1 LSTDTPIPSNSSVLA
16 LLFLVLL
23 GLYGCLRRSGARKIL
38 LLVASY
44 LFYAQWDWRYL
55 GLLVLSTGVDYLAG
69 ARMGGEDR
77 PSRRRGWLLLSLVV
91 NLGVLAAFKYGNFL
105 AQSLAGLWA
114 ELGIAV
120 PRLPGE
126 IPVGIS
132 FYTFQTLSYT
142 IDIYRRKTRPTKS
155 LLDFALFVSFFPQ
168 LVAGPIVRSTEF
180 LPQLERLRDLRL
192 ERVAS
197 GLQRFLL
204 GLFKKVV
211 IADNVAL
218 FVDNVFINPMDHGA
232 LTLWCAAWGFALQ
245 IYCDFSAYTDMA
257 LGTARA
263 FGFRLPEN
271 FDAPYLSRSITE
283 FWRRWH
289 MSLSSWLRDYLYIPL
304 GGSRLGVGKTYRNL
318 MITMLLGGLWHGAN
332 WTFVLWGG
340 LHGLFL
346 AVERLRG
353 VRAEAEAASGWTP
366 LAVLRGLVTFQ
377 LVSLTWV
384 VFRAPNF
391 TELGLY
397 LSRMGTA
404 WDGPAHGVGM
414 GLRWAGVLA
423 LLSAGQYLLRRYRWR
438 QTVWDRMPPILQGAA
453 LALLLGLVATFQTEG
468 SAFLY
473 FQF

>member
-1 LSTDTPIPSNSSVLA
+1 MQFNSSVFALFFVVLLA
-16 LLFLVLL
+16 L
-23 GLYGCLRRSGARKIL
+23 YGAIRNAGARKSL

-55 GLLVLSTGVDYLAG
+55 SLLVLSTGVDYVAG
-69 ARMGGEDR
+69 ARMQVSTEQW
-77 PSRRRGWLLLSLVV
+77 RRKLWLLASLLT
-91 NLGVLAAFKYGNFL
+91 NLGVLATFKYGNFL
-105 AQSLAGLWA
+105 LGSLTPVW
-114 ELGIAV
+114 ESLGIDV
-120 PRLPGE
+120 PLLPTE

-142 IDIYRRKTRPTKS
+142 IDIYRRKTQPTKS

-180 LPQLERLRDLRL
+180 LPQLKSMQDLRA

-218 FVDNVFINPMDHGA
+218 FVDNVFASPGDHGA
-232 LTLWCAAWGFALQ
+232 LTLWCGAWGFALQ

-257 LGTARA
+257 LGAARA
-263 FGFRLPEN
+263 FGLNLPEN
-271 FDAPYLSRSITE
+271 FNAPYLSRSITE

-304 GGSRLGVGKTYRNL
+304 GGSRLSALKTYRNL
-318 MITMLLGGLWHGAN
+318 MATMLLGGLWHGPS

-346 AVERLRG
+346 ALERL
-353 VRAEAEAASGWTP
+353 VKVKVEPDAARAWTP
-366 LAVLRGLVTFQ
+366 GAVLRWLFTFQ
-377 LVSLTWV
+377 LVTLTWV
-384 VFRAPNF
+384 VFRASDF
-391 TELGLY
+391 AELGIY
-397 LSRMGTA
+397 LERMLTA
-404 WDGPAHGVGM
+404 WDGPNHGAQM

-423 LLSAGQYLLRRYRWR
+423 LLCVGQWLTQRFEWR
-438 QTVWDRMPPILQGAA
+438 SKVWDRSPALLQGAV
-453 LALLLGLVATFQTEG
+453 LALILLLVSAFQTEG
-468 SAFLY
+468 VAFLY

>member
-1 LSTDTPIPSNSSVLA
+1 MQFNSSVFALFLAVLLA
-16 LLFLVLL
+16 L
-23 GLYGCLRRSGARKIL
+23 YGVVRRAGARKAL

-55 GLLVLSTGVDYLAG
+55 SLLVLSTGVDYIAG
-69 ARMGGEDR
+69 ARMQAASQ
-77 PSRRRGWLLLSLVV
+77 PARRRLWLLASLIT
-91 NLGVLAAFKYGNFL
+91 NLGVLATFKYGNFL
-105 AQSLAGLWA
+105 LGSLDPLWSQFGIVVP
-114 ELGIAV
+114 EL
-120 PRLPGE
+120 PTE

-142 IDIYRRKTRPTKS
+142 IDIYRRKTKPTKS

-180 LPQLERLRDLRL
+180 LPQLKSMQNLQA

-218 FVDNVFINPMDHGA
+218 FVDNVFASPGEHGA
-232 LTLWCAAWGFALQ
+232 LTLWCGAWGFALQ

-257 LGTARA
+257 LGAARA
-263 FGFRLPEN
+263 FGFKLPEN

-289 MSLSSWLRDYLYIPL
+289 LSLSSWLRDYLYIPL
-304 GGSRLGVGKTYRNL
+304 GGSRHGAAKTYRNL
-318 MITMLLGGLWHGAN
+318 MATMLLGGLWHGAS

-353 VRAEAEAASGWTP
+353 VRVEEDASAGWT
-366 LAVLRGLVTFQ
+366 LGAIVRGLFTFQ
-377 LVSLTWV
+377 LVSITWV
-384 VFRAPNF
+384 VFRASDF
-391 TELGLY
+391 TELGIY
-397 LSRMGTA
+397 VERMLTA
-404 WDGPAHGVGM
+404 WDGPSHGVDM
-414 GLRWAGVLA
+414 GLRWAGALA
-423 LLSAGQYLLRRYRWR
+423 LLSIGQLFMRRFDWQHTIWNRL
-438 QTVWDRMPPILQGAA
+438 PAAAQGAA
-453 LALLLGLVATFQTEG
+453 LAGLLLLVSAFQTEG
-468 SAFLY
+468 VAFLY